1 MWVYP
6 CSLLIKMFLS
16 KKSYIDWTIFSFG
29 ENFLKIINTLTCG
42 VFLLKTFNKD
52 NMGWT
57 VLSFCKKTLWIKPN
71 CLLIKIFEKDK
82 MDWTVFSFGQNVLK
96 RQYGLNCIL
105 VWSTF
110 SEKIYGLN
118 PIVFWSKF
126 LIRTVWVELY
136 CLLIKNLNKDNMGST
151 VLSFD
156 QNASIQ
162 KDYIYWTVFYFDQN
176 FIKEYFQKENM
187 GWIVLSFH
195 KNFLKILYPLNQIIL
210 WSKFSKRLYGI
221 NHFVF

>member
-1 MWVYP
+1 MESFYLKLSIRTIWVGPYYLFAKRLYGLNRIVFWSKFLKKTKWIELY
-6 CSLLIKMFLS
+6 SLLVKMFL
-16 KKSYIDWTIFSFG
+16 
-29 ENFLKIINTLTCG
+29 
-42 VFLLKTFNKD
+42 KD

-57 VLSFCKKTLWIKPN
+57 V
-71 CLLIKIFEKDK
+71 
-82 MDWTVFSFGQNVLK
+82 FSFGQHFLK
-96 RQYGLNCIL
+96 RL
-105 VWSTF
+105 
-110 SEKIYGLN
+110 YGLN

-156 QNASIQ
+156 QNTSIQ